1 MLLTLR
7 ISRIYSI
14 LPVCAIRNKER
25 NMFKVTFTILIQA
38 VLIFSLVSKTAY
50 SANDDF
56 KDLANSYSDLVSHY
70 YSEVALSTRIMNDAI
85 IKFVQTPDNNS
96 LINAKNKWI
105 EARTIYGI
113 TEAFRFYGGPIDGV
127 NKYGEE
133 GPEGL
138 INSWPLNES
147 YIDYVKGN
155 PNAGII
161 NNIALD
167 INAETIIAANMSED
181 DADVST
187 GWHAIEFLLW
197 GQDFSLETTGIR
209 EASDYLPTNEIN
221 IRRSA
226 YLVATSAL
234 LLEQINWLTE
244 QWLESGE
251 GRRSFMANNDP
262 GGAILTGIAT
272 LAGFELSAERI
283 ATALDS
289 GDPED
294 EHSCFSD
301 QTHND
306 VKANFNGIKNVYL
319 GIGMNG
325 INFSPSISE
334 FIAENNLKLHEN
346 IMKVI
351 NDTNISINNITVPF
365 DKMLSEAE
373 NGLGRLAAEKTV
385 SNLLVLTE
393 NFKEAGKNLNW
404 NVIITE

>member
-1 MLLTLR
+1 MYK
-7 ISRIYSI
+7 ISSI
-14 LPVCAIRNKER
+14 
-25 NMFKVTFTILIQA
+25 ILVKA
-38 VLIFSLVSKTAY
+38 LLIFLLINKTAY
-50 SANDDF
+50 SANNDY
-56 KDLANSYSDLVSHY
+56 KSLANSYANLVSHY
-70 YSEVALSTRIMNDAI
+70 YNAVALRTKEMNNAI
-85 IKFVQTPDNNS
+85 IKFIHAPDNNS

-105 EARTIYGI
+105 EARIIYGI

-127 NKYGEE
+127 NKFGEE

-138 INSWPLNES
+138 INAWPLNEA
-147 YIDYVKGN
+147 YIDYVQGN
-155 PNAGII
+155 PEAGII
-161 NNIALD
+161 NNVSIE

-197 GQDFSLETTGIR
+197 GQDFSLETAGRR
-209 EASDYLPTNEIN
+209 EASDYLPTNEVN
-221 IRRSA
+221 IRRRA
-226 YLVATSAL
+226 YLVATSSL
-234 LLEQINWLTE
+234 LLEQVNWLAE
-244 QWLESGE
+244 QWLENGE
-251 GRRSFMANNDP
+251 GRKSFMAKNDP

-272 LAGFELSAERI
+272 LAGFELSSERI

-319 GIGMNG
+319 GKGLNG
-325 INFSPSISE
+325 SSFKPSISE
-334 FIAENNLKLHEN
+334 FVMENDKKLHEN

-351 NDTNISINNITVPF
+351 NNTDYTINNITVPF
-365 DKMLSEAE
+365 DKMLSEPE
-373 NGLGRLAAEKTV
+373 NGLGRQAAEKTV
-385 SNLLVLTE
+385 SNLLVLAE

-404 NVIITE
+404 NVIIAE

>member
-1 MLLTLR
+1 MYKISFTVLIQIFIVLTLLKP
-7 ISRIYSI
+7 SH
-14 LPVCAIRNKER
+14 
-25 NMFKVTFTILIQA
+25 
-38 VLIFSLVSKTAY
+38 
-50 SANDDF
+50 SANDESS
-56 KDLANSYSDLVSHY
+56 DLANSYANLVSHY
-70 YSEVALSTRIMNDAI
+70 YNAVALSTKEMNNAI
-85 IKFVQTPDNNS
+85 IKFIQAPDNNS

-105 EARTIYGI
+105 EARIVYGI

-138 INSWPLNES
+138 INAWPLNEA

-155 PNAGII
+155 PEAGII
-161 NNIALD
+161 NNMSLE

-197 GQDFSLETTGIR
+197 GQDFSLETAGLR
-209 EASDYLPTNEIN
+209 EASDYLPTNEVN
-221 IRRSA
+221 VRRRA
-226 YLVATSAL
+226 YLVAASTL
-234 LLEQINWLTE
+234 LLEHVNWLAE
-244 QWLESGE
+244 QWSENGE
-251 GRRSFMANNDP
+251 GRKSFMAKDDP

-272 LAGFELSAERI
+272 LAGFELSSERI

-319 GIGMNG
+319 GKGQNG
-325 INFSPSISE
+325 KSFKPSVSE
-334 FIAENNLKLHEN
+334 FVMENDIKLHEN
-346 IMKVI
+346 IMQVI
-351 NDTNISINNITVPF
+351 NNTDDTINNITVPF
-365 DKMLSEAE
+365 DKMLSEPK
-373 NGLGRLAAEKTV
+373 NGLGRQAAEKTV
-385 SNLLVLTE
+385 SNLLVLAE

-404 NVIITE
+404 NVIIAE